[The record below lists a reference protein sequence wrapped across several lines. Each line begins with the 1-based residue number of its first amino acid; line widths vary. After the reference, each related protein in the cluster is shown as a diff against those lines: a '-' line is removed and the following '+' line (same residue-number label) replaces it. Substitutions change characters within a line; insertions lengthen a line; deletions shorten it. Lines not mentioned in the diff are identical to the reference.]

1 MERIGILGLG
11 AVAALILAATANG
24 DEQASPRAVSY
35 SKEVAPILKAACAKC
50 HGKDGK
56 AKLDVTTYDSLKKG
70 AKSGPVIVEGDPD
83 KSPLVS
89 SISGDKPEMPKKAA
103 PLTKAQVATISTWIK
118 EGAKNN

>member
-1 MERIGILGLG
+1 MERIKILGLG
-11 AVAALILAATANG
+11 AVAALVLSAAAPG
-24 DEQASPRAVSY
+24 DAPQTLRAVSFA
-35 SKEVAPILKAACAKC
+35 KEVAPILKAACAKC

-56 AKLDVTTYDSLKKG
+56 AKLDVTSYDALKKG